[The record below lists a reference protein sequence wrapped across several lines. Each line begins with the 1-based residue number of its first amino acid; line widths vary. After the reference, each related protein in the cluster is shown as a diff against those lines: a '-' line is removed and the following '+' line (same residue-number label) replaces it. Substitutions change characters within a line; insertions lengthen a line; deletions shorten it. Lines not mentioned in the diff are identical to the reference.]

1 MKRIALLTS
10 GGDAPGMNACVR
22 AVVRSAIA
30 SGIEVRGVR
39 DGYKGLVE
47 GNIEPLLRQ
56 AVSRIINRGGTILG
70 SARYEAF
77 KEDAAQE
84 KAIRMMKEHSIEALV
99 VIGGGGTFR
108 GALDLA
114 KKGVRIVG
122 IPATID
128 NDIAASDYSI
138 GFFTA
143 VDTAVQSIDKL
154 RDTSDSHQR
163 CSVVEVM
170 GRNDGDIALFAGI
183 ATGADIVVTP
193 ETGFDQHEVIQS
205 VQEAFEKNKRH
216 AIVIITENITDVSR
230 LAEDIEE
237 ATAFE
242 SRATV
247 LGHVQR
253 GGTPVAFDRYLAARM
268 GQKAVA
274 LLAEGATARIL
285 ALQGGTISDCGL
297 EEALSAKKE
306 SRRELVDLVTQFR
319 H

>member
-10 GGDAPGMNACVR
+10 GGDAPGMNACIR

-30 SGIEVRGVR
+30 CDIEVVGVR
-39 DGYKGLVE
+39 DGYKGLVG
-47 GNIEPLLRQ
+47 GNFEELPRQ

-70 SARYEAF
+70 SARFEEF
-77 KEDAAQE
+77 KKDTAQE
-84 KAIRMMKEHSIEALV
+84 QAIQKMKERSIDALV
-99 VIGGGGTFR
+99 AVGGEGTFR
-108 GALDLA
+108 GARALA
-114 KKGVRIVG
+114 EKGVLVNC

-128 NDIAASDYSI
+128 NDIYASDYAI

-170 GRNDGDIALFAGI
+170 GRGDGDIALFAGI

-193 ETGFDQHEVIQS
+193 ETGFDRHEVIKS
-205 VQEAFEKNKRH
+205 VNEAFAKNKRH

-230 LAEDIEE
+230 LAESIEKD
-237 ATAFE
+237 TAFE
-242 SRATV
+242 TRATV

-253 GGTPVAFDRYLAARM
+253 GGTPVAFDRFLAARM
-268 GQKAVA
+268 GQKAVT
-274 LLAEGATARIL
+274 LLQEGTYNRVL
-285 ALQGGTISDCGL
+285 AFRENTIIDYGL
-297 EEALSAKKE
+297 KEALSAQKE
-306 SRRELVDLVTQFR
+306 SRQELLELVTQFR